1 MEKKVCKKCNEEK
14 LLSEFGMN
22 NRLKSGVSNVCLE
35 CRRIETKI
43 FYDKNKE
50 KELERNREKSKNF
63 RLNNREKTLILL
75 REWKNKNKN
84 HINEYAKKYYHNKK
98 EQDNLFIFSKRVR
111 GVVLS
116 SFRRAC
122 NGRYVKGSKTEKILG
137 CNFFEFMNYIKNLFK
152 EGMSFD
158 NHGEWEL
165 DHKIPVSSANSE
177 EEIIKLNHYTNF
189 QPLWKLENRLK
200 SNKIIYGN

>member
-1 MEKKVCKKCNEEK
+1 METKVCKKCNVVK
-14 LLSEFGMN
+14 LLSEFGVN
-22 NRLKSGVSNVCLE
+22 NKLKSGVNYVCLE
-35 CRRIETKI
+35 CKRIEWKI
-43 FYDKNKE
+43 YYNNNKE
-50 KELERNREKSKNF
+50 IELERSRKKSKHF
-63 RLNNREKTLILL
+63 RLNNHERALREV

-84 HINEYAKKYYHNKK
+84 HINEYSKKYYHNRK
-98 EQDNLFIFSKRVR
+98 EHDILFIFNKRVR
-111 GVVLS
+111 GVIIS

-122 NGRYVKGSKTEKILG
+122 DGRYIKGNKTEEILG
-137 CNFFEFMNYIKNLFK
+137 CNFFEFMSYIENQFK

-177 EEIIKLNHYTNF
+177 DEIIKLNHYTNF

-200 SNKIIYGN
+200 SDKIIYGN